1 MINIKDILC
10 INEMMKTGTLR
21 DKVSP
26 VGYESFGQYMDA
38 AEIQI
43 RGERERNELHSDQE
57 IGEVALVYICSYMLH
72 RWNQVK
78 TVYNFS
84 EPFLMELARTEDTT
98 VYKSIFDKLP
108 FKAFAM
114 NMPKGFDVEWC
125 IVQIEPYKSDDGKVG
140 IRITCF
146 YSANGNYR
154 YAQAKC
160 MDGDSMIQQTLKEF
174 ATSAPDPESEDFDT
188 FCDRQT
194 IPYNVMLIAASACY
208 YLASK
213 NAEIKED
220 KKQKDNR
227 IVIASAHGGK
237 PKKVN
242 VKTYNVGYHIGERFE
257 SQLKKHNAVTVS
269 HIGSGTGST
278 KRPHVRRAHWHHYW
292 TGAGR
297 TTREVRWLEPMFILG
312 DSAQDAVVHRVS
324 GD

>member
-1 MINIKDILC
+1 
-10 INEMMKTGTLR
+10 
-21 DKVSP
+21 
-26 VGYESFGQYMDA
+26 
-38 AEIQI
+38 
-43 RGERERNELHSDQE
+43 
-57 IGEVALVYICSYMLH
+57 MLF
-72 RWNQVK
+72 R
-78 TVYNFS
+78 S
-84 EPFLMELARTEDTT
+84 
-98 VYKSIFDKLP
+98 
-108 FKAFAM
+108 
-114 NMPKGFDVEWC
+114 
-125 IVQIEPYKSDDGKVG
+125 
-140 IRITCF
+140 
-146 YSANGNYR
+146 
-154 YAQAKC
+154 
-160 MDGDSMIQQTLKEF
+160 
-174 ATSAPDPESEDFDT
+174 
-188 FCDRQT
+188 
-194 IPYNVMLIAASACY
+194 VMLIAASACY

-278 KRPHVRRAHWHHYW
+278 KRPHVRHAHWHHYW